1 MSAAHLHSDRQV
13 SASPRSAPESTA
25 TSHRRRRRLVHR
37 AAPLGALAV
46 LAFGAGAI
54 AGARVPE
61 PGQRAVERF
70 TRAWEVADYATM
82 YRALSETARRRSSA
96 RSFVRSYRRTAAIAT
111 IWRVDT
117 APPTRAGGAWLVP
130 VKVRTRIFGT
140 LEGKVRLLISG
151 DGERSGIDWTAA
163 AVLPGLRARE
173 PLSRK
178 TELPARAAILARD
191 GTPLAEGTG
200 RISRLGPLAAEI
212 AGRTGPIPSDRA
224 ARYAR
229 RGVPP
234 GASVGVSGL
243 EREFDERL
251 LGVPGGTLSAG
262 GRVIASTPPRPGSPV
277 RTSIDP
283 GIQRA
288 AVDALAGR
296 FGGIAVLQPRT
307 GEVLALAGIAYSA
320 PQPPGSTFKIVTLA
334 GALDAGT
341 VSRSATFPA
350 QSASTLEGVE
360 LENANGEVCGGSL
373 AASFAESCNSVFAP
387 LGVKLGAERLVKAA
401 ERFGFNET
409 PSLQGAGLSTIPA
422 PEEIGDDLAVGSTAI
437 GQGKVLATPLAMAS
451 VAAAIAAN
459 GRRARPS
466 LERGGSD
473 RSPASATS
481 PETARTLNRY
491 MRRVVEEGTGTAA
504 DIDGVQVAGKTGTAE
519 LRDSTAQEPATGADV
534 LPGQAPA
541 QDISDTDAWFVAF
554 APARRPRIAVAVLLV
569 GQGAGGDTAAPTAK
583 TVLQA
588 ALKAR

>member
-1 MSAAHLHSDRQV
+1 MY
-13 SASPRSAPESTA
+13 ASLRSATESTA
-25 TSHRRRRRLVHR
+25 PSHRRRRRLVHR
-37 AAPLGALAV
+37 AAPLAALAA
-46 LAFGAGAI
+46 LAFGAGTI

-61 PGQRAVERF
+61 PGERSVERF
-70 TRAWEVADYATM
+70 AEAWEIGDYLTM
-82 YRALSETARRRSSA
+82 HRALSPTARSRTSA
-96 RSFVRSYRRTAAIAT
+96 RRLTRTYRRNAALAT
-111 IWRVDT
+111 IRQVDT
-117 APPTRAGGAWLVP
+117 AAPTRDGDAWRLP
-130 VKVRTRIFGT
+130 VTVKTRIFGT
-140 LEGKVRLLISG
+140 LRGTVRLPISG
-151 DGERSGIDWTAA
+151 DGERAGLDWTTTTAF
-163 AVLPGLRARE
+163 PGLRAGESLTR
-173 PLSRK
+173 R

-200 RISRLGPLAAEI
+200 RFSRLGPLAAEI
-212 AGRTGPIPSDRA
+212 AGRTGPIPADRE

-229 RGVPP
+229 RGIPP
-234 GASVGVSGL
+234 GASVGLSGL

-251 LGVPGGTLSAG
+251 LGTPGGALMAG
-262 GRVIASTPPRPGSPV
+262 KRVIASSPPRPGTPV
-277 RTSIDP
+277 RSSIDP

-288 AVDALAGR
+288 AVTALAGR
-296 FGGIAVLQPRT
+296 FGGVAVLQPRT

-320 PQPPGSTFKIVTLA
+320 PQPPGSTFKIITLA
-334 GALDAGT
+334 GALDAGV

-350 QSASTLEGVE
+350 QSAATLEGVE

-387 LGVKLGAERLVKAA
+387 LGVKLGADRLVEAA
-401 ERFGFNET
+401 ERFGFNEK

-422 PEEIGDDLAVGSTAI
+422 PEEIGDDLALGSTAI

-451 VAAAIAAN
+451 VAGAIAAN

-473 RSPASATS
+473 RRPAPATS
-481 PETARTLNRY
+481 PQTARTLNRY

-519 LRDSTAQEPATGADV
+519 LRDTTASEPATGADV
-534 LPGQAPA
+534 LPGEEPA
-541 QDISDTDAWFVAF
+541 EDISDTDAWFVAF

-583 TVLQA
+583 AVLLN